1 MAKLDSLIRV
11 RKHTVEQQQKALAEL
26 YRKAEEMK
34 AERDA
39 LETQLAIES
48 EKSRELQ
55 PDMLEYFAAYVK
67 QTRKTI
73 DTIDR
78 NREKLER
85 QIKLA
90 QEQLREAF
98 AEQKKIEIIDKRR
111 KDAEAAKENAKES
124 KDLDEIAIDGFRRK
138 SEEGGD

>member
-26 YRKAEEMK
+26 YRKAEALKEK
-34 AERDA
+34 RDA
-39 LETQLAIES
+39 LETELAIES

-55 PDMLEYFAAYVK
+55 PDMLEYFSAYVK
-67 QTRKTI
+67 QAHKTI

-78 NREKLER
+78 NRERLEN

-98 AEQKKIEIIDKRR
+98 AELKKIEIINKRR
-111 KDAEAAKENAKES
+111 KDAVRAKEEKEES
-124 KDLDEIAIDGFRRK
+124 KELDEVGIEGFRRK
-138 SEEGGD
+138 Q

>member
-26 YRKAEEMK
+26 YRKAEELK
-34 AERDA
+34 EKRDI
-39 LETQLAIES
+39 LETELAIES

-55 PDMLEYFAAYVK
+55 PDMLEYFSAYVK

-73 DTIDR
+73 GTIDR
-78 NREKLER
+78 NRERLEN

-98 AEQKKIEIIDKRR
+98 AELKKIEIINKRR
-111 KDAEAAKENAKES
+111 KDTERVKEEKEES
-124 KDLDEIAIDGFRRK
+124 KELDEIGIDGFRRK
-138 SEEGGD
+138 QED

>member
-1 MAKLDSLIRV
+1 MAAKLDSLIRV

-26 YRKAEEMK
+26 YRKAEELK
-34 AERDA
+34 EKRDT
-39 LETQLAIES
+39 LETELVIES
-48 EKSRELQ
+48 EKSRKLQ
-55 PDMLEYFAAYVK
+55 PDMLEYFSAYVK

-78 NREKLER
+78 NRERLEN

-98 AEQKKIEIIDKRR
+98 AEQKKIEIINKRR
-111 KDAEAAKENAKES
+111 KDAERAKEEKKDSKE
-124 KDLDEIAIDGFRRK
+124 LDEIGIDGFRRK
-138 SEEGGD
+138 QEDGL